1 VTDRVDIMAAPLCER
16 VGVELIDVE
25 FEGGILRLTIDHPEG
40 VGMESIASVTREV
53 SRALDHEDPIG
64 PSYTLE
70 VTSPG
75 LERRL
80 KRPAHFLKALG
91 GQVALKTQPGVDGDR
106 RLSGALEAADAQGV
120 SVRSADGALRSI
132 AYDEILQARTVF
144 AWTPEPKSTRRDG
157 GSGSLPSAP
166 AADSTVA
173 PAARTES
180 TESTERKAGT

>member
-1 VTDRVDIMAAPLCER
+1 MGVTDRVDIMAAPLCER
-16 VGVELIDVE
+16 VGVELVDVE

-64 PSYTLE
+64 SSYTLE

-80 KRPAHFLKALG
+80 KRPSHFLKALG
-91 GQVALKTQPGVDGDR
+91 SQVTLKTRPGVDGDR
-106 RLSGALEAADAQGV
+106 RLSGALEAADSQGV
-120 SVRSADGALRSI
+120 SVRSADGALRSL

-144 AWTPEPKSTRRDG
+144 YWTPEPKSARKD
-157 GSGSLPSAP
+157 SGDESRPSAP
-166 AADSTVA
+166 ADGSTVTA
-173 PAARTES
+173 GA
-180 TESTERKAGT
+180 STERTERKVAT

>member
-1 VTDRVDIMAAPLCER
+1 MGVTDRVDIMAAPLCER
-16 VGVELIDVE
+16 VGVELVDVE
-25 FEGGILRLTIDHPEG
+25 FEGGILRLTIDHPDG

-53 SRALDHEDPIG
+53 SRALDHDDPIG

-91 GQVALKTQPGVDGDR
+91 GQVTLKTRPGVEGER

-120 SVRSADGALRSI
+120 SIRSADGALRSLG
-132 AYDEILQARTVF
+132 YDDILQARTVF
-144 AWTPEPKSTRRDG
+144 DWTPEPKSARR
-157 GSGSLPSAP
+157 GSSGDSRPSALP
-166 AADSTVA
+166 EDSTVVG
-173 PAARTES
+173 AAT
-180 TESTERKAGT
+180 TKSTERKVGT